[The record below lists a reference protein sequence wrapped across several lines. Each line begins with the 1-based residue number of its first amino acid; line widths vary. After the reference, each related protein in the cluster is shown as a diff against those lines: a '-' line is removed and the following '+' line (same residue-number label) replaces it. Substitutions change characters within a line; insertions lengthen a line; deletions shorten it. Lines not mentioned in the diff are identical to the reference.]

1 MRVKPHRKVSIRK
14 FVKHENI
21 EMTNMIAGYS
31 SITGENI
38 DDLYNEIRTFLPYKI
53 LDRMIG
59 HKASSSEES
68 LHHWTEDFYLVID
81 KFK

>member
-1 MRVKPHRKVSIRK
+1 
-14 FVKHENI
+14 
-21 EMTNMIAGYS
+21 MIAGYS
-31 SITGENI
+31 SITGEKI
-38 DDLYNEIRTFLPYKI
+38 DDLYNEIITFLPYKI

-68 LHHWTEDFYLVID
+68 LNHWTEDFYLVMD